1 MNELVTVNFDNQR
14 VLTTKQL
21 AEVYGIDTTAIINNF
36 KRNQR
41 RFTEG
46 IHYYFLKGDTL
57 RDFKENYISE
67 RDVVGKRSPHLYLWT
82 ERGANRHCK
91 ILDTDKAWEQ
101 FDNLEDTYFRVKEY
115 VQNQFAI
122 PKTYSEALRLAADIQ
137 AENEKLKEQEQLL
150 LPKANGYDLIVNSD
164 GTQSMN
170 EFAKSMNWG
179 RNRLFA
185 ALRENGIFIEGTT
198 VPKQRFVNDKY
209 FIVKQCRKG
218 RMVFPV
224 TFITPKGMKYVVK
237 KVDEWGIMEDLRLAG
252 LMM

>member
-21 AEVYGIDTTAIINNF
+21 AEVYGTSTTAISQNF
-36 KRNQR
+36 KNNSHY
-41 RFTEG
+41 FKEG
-46 IHYYFLKGDTL
+46 IHYYLLKGEAL
-57 RDFKENYISE
+57 KEFKNYLDDISL
-67 RDVVGKRSPHLYLWT
+67 VGKRSPHLYLWT

-115 VQNQFAI
+115 VQNQFVI

-137 AENEKLKEQEQLL
+137 AENERLKEQEQLL

-198 VPKQRFVNDKY
+198 VPKQRFVEGKY

-237 KVDEWGIMEDLRLAG
+237 KVDEWGIMDDLRLAG

>member
-21 AEVYGIDTTAIINNF
+21 AEVYGTSTTAISQNF
-36 KRNQR
+36 KNNSRY
-41 RFTEG
+41 FKEG
-46 IHYYFLKGDTL
+46 IHYYLLKGEAL
-57 RDFKENYISE
+57 KEFKNYLDDISL
-67 RDVVGKRSPHLYLWT
+67 VGKRSPHLYLWT

-137 AENEKLKEQEQLL
+137 AENERLKEQEQLL

-185 ALRENGIFIEGTT
+185 ALRDNGIFIEGTT
-198 VPKQRFVNDKY
+198 APKQRFVEGKY

-237 KVDEWGIMEDLRLAG
+237 KVDEWGVMEDLRLAG
-252 LMM
+252 LMR

>member
-1 MNELVTVNFDNQR
+1 MRWIPTFISKNFGNHRD
-14 VLTTKQL
+14 KF
-21 AEVYGIDTTAIINNF
+21 I
-36 KRNQR
+36 
-41 RFTEG
+41 EG
-46 IHYYFLKGDTL
+46 KHYYLLKGTAL
-57 RDFKENYISE
+57 KEFKNYMNDIQ
-67 RDVVGKRSPHLYLWT
+67 VVGKRSPHLYLWT

-137 AENEKLKEQEQLL
+137 AENERLKEQEQLL

-185 ALRENGIFIEGTT
+185 ALRDNGIFIEGTT
-198 VPKQRFVNDKY
+198 VPKQRFVDSKY

-237 KVDEWGIMEDLRLAG
+237 KVDEWGFMEDLRLAG
-252 LMM
+252 LMR

>member
-1 MNELVTVNFDNQR
+1 MNELVTVNFDSQR

-21 AEVYGIDTTAIINNF
+21 AEVYEVDPNIISKNF
-36 KRNQR
+36 GNHRDK
-41 RFTEG
+41 FIEG
-46 IHYYFLKGDTL
+46 KHYYLLKGTAL
-57 RDFKENYISE
+57 KEFKNYMNDIQ
-67 RDVVGKRSPHLYLWT
+67 VVGKRSPHLYLWT

-137 AENEKLKEQEQLL
+137 AENERLKDQEQLL

-185 ALRENGIFIEGTT
+185 ALRDNGIFIEGTT
-198 VPKQRFVNDKY
+198 VPKQRFVEGKY

-237 KVDEWGIMEDLRLAG
+237 KVDEWGIMDDLRLAG
-252 LMM
+252 LMR

>member
-1 MNELVTVNFDNQR
+1 MNELVTVNFDSQR

-21 AEVYGIDTTAIINNF
+21 AEVYEVDPNIISKNF
-36 KRNQR
+36 GNHRDK
-41 RFTEG
+41 FIEG
-46 IHYYFLKGDTL
+46 KHYYLLKGTAL
-57 RDFKENYISE
+57 KEFKNYMNDIQ
-67 RDVVGKRSPHLYLWT
+67 VVGKRSPHLYLWT

-137 AENEKLKEQEQLL
+137 AENERLKEQERLL
-150 LPKANGYDLIVNSD
+150 LPKATGYDLIVNSD

-185 ALRENGIFIEGTT
+185 ALRDNGIFIEGTT
-198 VPKQRFVNDKY
+198 VPKQRFIDGKY
-209 FIVKQCRKG
+209 FIVK
-218 RMVFPV
+218 
-224 TFITPKGMKYVVK
+224 
-237 KVDEWGIMEDLRLAG
+237 
-252 LMM
+252 

>member
-14 VLTTKQL
+14 VLTTRQL
-21 AEVYGIDTTAIINNF
+21 AEIYETTTTAISQNF
-36 KRNQR
+36 KNNQR
-41 RFTEG
+41 YFKEG
-46 IHYYFLKGDTL
+46 VHYYLLKGAVL
-57 RDFKENYISE
+57 KEFKNYLDDISL
-67 RDVVGKRSPHLYLWT
+67 VGKRSPHLYLWT

-115 VQNQFAI
+115 VQNKFVI

-137 AENEKLKEQEQLL
+137 AENERLKEQEQLL

-170 EFAKSMNWG
+170 AFAKSMNWG
-179 RNRLFA
+179 RNRLFT
-185 ALRENGIFIEGTT
+185 ALRDNGIFIEGTT
-198 VPKQRFVNDKY
+198 VPKQRFITEKH

-224 TFITPKGMKYVVK
+224 TFITPKGMKYIVN
-237 KVDEWGIMEDLRLAG
+237 KVQEWGIMDDLRLAG
-252 LMM
+252 LMT

>member
-14 VLTTKQL
+14 VLTTRQL
-21 AEVYGIDTTAIINNF
+21 ADVYGTTHVAISQNF
-36 KRNQR
+36 KNNQR
-41 RFTEG
+41 YFKEG
-46 IHYYFLKGDTL
+46 VHYYLLKGAVL
-57 RDFKENYISE
+57 KEFKNQLDDISLV
-67 RDVVGKRSPHLYLWT
+67 DKRTAHLYLWT

-91 ILDTDKAWEQ
+91 ILDTDMAWEQ

-115 VQNQFAI
+115 VQNQFVI

-137 AENEKLKEQEQLL
+137 AENERLKEQEQLL

-170 EFAKSMNWG
+170 AFAKSMNWG

-185 ALRENGIFIEGTT
+185 ALRENGIFLEGTT
-198 VPKQRFVNDKY
+198 VPKQRFINEKH
-209 FIVKQCRKG
+209 FIVKQCKKG

-224 TFITPKGMKYVVK
+224 TFITPKGMKYIVN
-237 KVDEWGIMEDLRLAG
+237 KVNEWGIMDDLRLAG
-252 LMM
+252 LMT